1 MEELKLNEDINRVY
15 QLPTEIT
22 AELKMKGFIPI
33 TLLITLAIMLFVA
46 QRFEG
51 LVFTPFKYVWYGWN
65 LIVGFI
71 MCIKSQKNGDKRI
84 IQSILLFLSR
94 DKNAYKPI
102 DNPKS
107 YTEIEVSDIDETQD
121 SEYYS

>member
-1 MEELKLNEDINRVY
+1 
-15 QLPTEIT
+15 
-22 AELKMKGFIPI
+22 MKGFIPI

-51 LVFTPFKYVWYGWN
+51 FVFTPFKYVWYGWN

-71 MCIKSQKNGDKRI
+71 MCVKSQKNGDKRM
-84 IQSILLFLSR
+84 IQSIMLFLSR
-94 DKNAYKPI
+94 DKNTYKPI